1 LVAVSSLRFDV
12 RPVAADDEKGLGEL
26 RQFARA
32 NLYDRAAL
40 HADLEAPEL
49 FERSRFLRA
58 YWEGKLVGGASLLAL
73 ERRSSSLAPAG
84 ALPGAVAALVA
95 PLEPPLR
102 VLSPERYW
110 PELERSGARRARSE
124 LLLVRLRRAPLP
136 ERDSRLEHLTPPAL
150 AQEHPGLEGGR
161 AHLAAGPC
169 VGLRDGGE
177 LVALGRTA
185 WVTERLACLGH
196 VETQAAHR
204 GRGHATAVVAE
215 LVRALETP
223 GRQVAIFVAEQD
235 HGAIRLLARLG
246 FSGTRRFGVF
256 ELRI

>member
-1 LVAVSSLRFDV
+1 LDAVSSLRFDV

-26 RQFARA
+26 REFARA

-58 YWEGKLVGGASLLAL
+58 YWEGKLAGGASVLSL
-73 ERRSSSLAPAG
+73 ERRPPSMALAG
-84 ALPGAVAALVA
+84 ALPGAVAALLA

-102 VLSPERYW
+102 VLAVERYW
-110 PELERSGARRARSE
+110 PELERSGARLARSE
-124 LLLVRLRRAPLP
+124 LLMVRIRRTALP
-136 ERDSRLEHLTPPAL
+136 ESDPRLERLAPPAL
-150 AQEHPGLEGGR
+150 EQDHPGLEGGR
-161 AHLAAGPC
+161 AHLSAGPC
-169 VGLRDGGE
+169 VGLRAGNE
-177 LVALGRTA
+177 LIALGRTA

-196 VETQAAHR
+196 VETQAGHR
-204 GRGHATAVVAE
+204 GRGHATSVVSE

-223 GRQVAIFVAEQD
+223 QRQVAIFVAEHD
-235 HGAIRLLARLG
+235 HAATRLLARLG

-256 ELRI
+256 ELRV